1 MVEPVGID
9 VSIEVDTTTVTVTSE
24 EAVNVAIAPETTSL
38 SVASGM
44 GPASSIA
51 LDTPSSAYSTISATN
66 VQTAIEQLADQF
78 YRSTGAP
85 SGTNL
90 GEGDLWYDTAN
101 EELKVYREISSGS
114 FAWIAL
120 VAGGY
125 VAGETSLMDKLDG
138 GYF

>member
-1 MVEPVGID
+1 MAEPVGID

-24 EAVNVAIAPETTSL
+24 EAVNVAIAPETTSVAI
-38 SVASGM
+38 SVV
-44 GPASSIA
+44 PASTIASAIGSTAYGSI
-51 LDTPSSAYSTISATN
+51 TATN
-66 VQTAIEQLADQF
+66 IQTALEQLADQF
-78 YRSTGAP
+78 YRGSGTP

-101 EELKVYREISSGS
+101 EELRVYREISSGS

-125 VAGETSLMDKLDG
+125 ITGETSLMDKLDG

>member
-1 MVEPVGID
+1 MAEPAGID

-24 EAVNVAIAPETTSL
+24 EAVNVAIAPETTDVAI
-38 SVASGM
+38 SVV
-44 GPASSIA
+44 PASTIASAIGSTAYGSI
-51 LDTPSSAYSTISATN
+51 TATN
-66 VQTAIEQLADQF
+66 IQTALEQLADQF
-78 YRSTGAP
+78 YRGSTTP

-90 GEGDLWYDTAN
+90 GEGDLWYDTAE
-101 EELKVYREISSGS
+101 EELRVYREISSGS

-125 VAGETSLMDKLDG
+125 ITGETSLMDKLDG

>member
-1 MVEPVGID
+1 MAEPVGID
-9 VSIEVDTTTVTVTSE
+9 VSIVVDTTTVTVTSE
-24 EAVNVAIAPETTSL
+24 EAVNVAIAPETTD
-38 SVASGM
+38 
-44 GPASSIA
+44 IA
-51 LDTPSSAYSTISATN
+51 LAVAPAANASQIGSTAYGTISATN
-66 VQTAIEQLADQF
+66 IQTALEQLADQF
-78 YRSTGAP
+78 YRGTGAP

-138 GYF
+138 GFF

>member
-1 MVEPVGID
+1 MAEPAGID

-24 EAVNVAIAPETTSL
+24 EAVNVAIAPETTSVAI
-38 SVASGM
+38 SVV
-44 GPASSIA
+44 PASTIA
-51 LDTPSSAYSTISATN
+51 SAIGSTAYGPISATT
-66 VQTAIEQLADQF
+66 VQAAIEQLADQF
-78 YRSTGAP
+78 YRGSTTP

-101 EELKVYREISSGS
+101 EELRVYREISTGS

-125 VAGETSLMDKLDG
+125 IAGETSLMDKLDG
-138 GYF
+138 GFF

>member
-9 VSIEVDTTTVTVTSE
+9 VSVVVDTTTVTVTSE
-24 EAVNVAIAPETTSL
+24 EAVNVAIAPETTD
-38 SVASGM
+38 
-44 GPASSIA
+44 IA
-51 LDTPSSAYSTISATN
+51 LAVAPAANASQIGSTAYANISATT
-66 VQTAIEQLADQF
+66 VQDAIEQLADQF

-138 GYF
+138 GFF

>member
-1 MVEPVGID
+1 MAEPVGID
-9 VSIEVDTTTVTVTSE
+9 VSIVVDTTTVTVTSE
-24 EAVNVAIAPETTSL
+24 EAVNVAIAPETTSV

-51 LDTPSSAYSTISATN
+51 SVAYGTISATN
-66 VQTAIEQLADQF
+66 IQTALEQLADQF
-78 YRSTGAP
+78 YRGTGAP

-138 GYF
+138 GFF

>member
-1 MVEPVGID
+1 MAEPIGID
-9 VSIEVDTTTVTVTSE
+9 VSVVVDTTTVTVTSE
-24 EAVNVAIAPETTSL
+24 EAVNVAIAPETTDISI
-38 SVASGM
+38 SVV
-44 GPASSIA
+44 PASTIASAIGSTAYGSI
-51 LDTPSSAYSTISATN
+51 TATN
-66 VQTAIEQLADQF
+66 IQTALEQLADQF
-78 YRSTGAP
+78 YRGSTTP

-101 EELKVYREISSGS
+101 EELRVYREISSGS

-138 GYF
+138 GFF

>member
-1 MVEPVGID
+1 MPTPIGID
-9 VSIEVDTTTVTVTSE
+9 VSVVVDTTTVTVTSE
-24 EAVNVAIAPETTSL
+24 EAVKVAIAPETTDIAI
-38 SVASGM
+38 SVVPASTI
-44 GPASSIA
+44 ASSIG
-51 LDTPSSAYSTISATN
+51 SIAYANITATN
-66 VQTAIEQLADQF
+66 IQTAIEQLADQF
-78 YRSTGAP
+78 YRGSTTP

-101 EELKVYREISSGS
+101 EELRVYREISSGS

-125 VAGETSLMDKLDG
+125 ITGETSLMDKLDG

>member
-1 MVEPVGID
+1 MAEPVGID
-9 VSIEVDTTTVTVTSE
+9 VSIVVDTTTVTVTSE
-24 EAVNVAIAPETTSL
+24 EAVNVAIAPETTD
-38 SVASGM
+38 
-44 GPASSIA
+44 IA
-51 LDTPSSAYSTISATN
+51 LAVVPATTLASHIGSTAYGTISATN
-66 VQTAIEQLADQF
+66 IQTALEQLADQF
-78 YRSTGAP
+78 YRGTGAP

-138 GYF
+138 GFF

>member
-1 MVEPVGID
+1 MAEPVGID
-9 VSIEVDTTTVTVTSE
+9 VSVEVDTTTVTVTSE
-24 EAVNVAIAPETTSL
+24 EAVNVAIAPETTDVSI
-38 SVASGM
+38 SVV
-44 GPASSIA
+44 PASTIASAIGSTAYGSI
-51 LDTPSSAYSTISATN
+51 TATN
-66 VQTAIEQLADQF
+66 IQTALEQLADQF
-78 YRSTGAP
+78 YRGSTTP

-101 EELKVYREISSGS
+101 EELKVYREIASGS

-138 GYF
+138 GFF

>member
-1 MVEPVGID
+1 MATPVGID
-9 VSIEVDTTTVTVTSE
+9 VSIVVDTTTVTVTSE
-24 EAVNVAIAPETTSL
+24 EAVNVAIAPETTDVAISVVPASTIASAIG
-38 SVASGM
+38 SVAY
-44 GPASSIA
+44 ANI
-51 LDTPSSAYSTISATN
+51 TATN
-66 VQTAIEQLADQF
+66 IQTAIEQLADQF
-78 YRSTGAP
+78 YRGSTTP

-101 EELKVYREISSGS
+101 EELRVYREISSGS

-125 VAGETSLMDKLDG
+125 ITGETSLMDKLDG

>member
-1 MVEPVGID
+1 MAEPVGID

-24 EAVNVAIAPETTSL
+24 EAVNVAITPETTEVAIAVVPAATLASQIGSTAYG
-38 SVASGM
+38 SV
-44 GPASSIA
+44 
-51 LDTPSSAYSTISATN
+51 SATN
-66 VQTAIEQLADQF
+66 IQTAIEQLADQF

-138 GYF
+138 GLF

>member
-1 MVEPVGID
+1 MAEPAGID

-24 EAVNVAIAPETTSL
+24 EAVNVAIAPETTDVAISVVPASTIASAIG
-38 SVASGM
+38 SVAY
-44 GPASSIA
+44 ANI
-51 LDTPSSAYSTISATN
+51 TATN
-66 VQTAIEQLADQF
+66 IQTAIEQLADQF
-78 YRSTGAP
+78 YRGSTTP

-101 EELKVYREISSGS
+101 EELRVYREISSGS

-120 VAGGY
+120 AAGGY
-125 VAGETSLMDKLDG
+125 ITGETSLMDKLDG

>member
-1 MVEPVGID
+1 MAEPVGIG
-9 VSIEVDTTTVTVTSE
+9 VSIVVDTTTVTVISE

-38 SVASGM
+38 SVSSGM
-44 GPASSIA
+44 GPASSIVS
-51 LDTPSSAYSTISATN
+51 TAYNTISATD

-90 GEGDLWYDTAN
+90 AEGDLWYDTAN
-101 EELKVYREISSGS
+101 EELRVYREISAGTYE
-114 FAWIAL
+114 WQAL

-138 GYF
+138 GFF

>member
-1 MVEPVGID
+1 MAEPAGID

-24 EAVNVAIAPETTSL
+24 EAVNVAIAPETTDVSI
-38 SVASGM
+38 SVV
-44 GPASSIA
+44 PASTIASAIGSTAYGSI
-51 LDTPSSAYSTISATN
+51 TATN
-66 VQTAIEQLADQF
+66 IQTALEQLADQF
-78 YRSTGAP
+78 YRGSSTP

-101 EELKVYREISSGS
+101 EELRVYREISSGS

-125 VAGETSLMDKLDG
+125 ATGETSLMDKLDG
-138 GYF
+138 GFF

>member
-24 EAVNVAIAPETTSL
+24 EAVNVAIAPETTD
-38 SVASGM
+38 
-44 GPASSIA
+44 IA
-51 LDTPSSAYSTISATN
+51 LAVAPAANASQIGSTAYNTISATN
-66 VQTAIEQLADQF
+66 VQTALEQLADQS
-78 YRSTGAP
+78 YRGTGEP

-125 VAGETSLMDKLDG
+125 VAGEISLMDKLDG

>member
-9 VSIEVDTTTVTVTSE
+9 VSVVVDTTTVTVTSE
-24 EAVNVAIAPETTSL
+24 EAVNVAIAPETTD
-38 SVASGM
+38 
-44 GPASSIA
+44 IA
-51 LDTPSSAYSTISATN
+51 LAVVPAALASQIGSTAYGTISATN
-66 VQTAIEQLADQF
+66 IQTALEQLADQF
-78 YRSTGAP
+78 YRGTGAP

-138 GYF
+138 GFF

>member
-1 MVEPVGID
+1 MPEPVGID

-24 EAVNVAIAPETTSL
+24 EAVNVAIAPETTDITLAVVPAANASQIGSTAYG
-38 SVASGM
+38 SV
-44 GPASSIA
+44 
-51 LDTPSSAYSTISATN
+51 SATN
-66 VQTAIEQLADQF
+66 IQTAIEQLADQF

-138 GYF
+138 GFF

>member
-1 MVEPVGID
+1 MAEPVGID

-24 EAVNVAIAPETTSL
+24 EAVNVAIAPETTD
-38 SVASGM
+38 
-44 GPASSIA
+44 IA
-51 LDTPSSAYSTISATN
+51 LAVAPAANASQIGSTAYNTISATN
-66 VQTAIEQLADQF
+66 VQTALEQLADQS
-78 YRSTGAP
+78 YRGTGEP

>member
-1 MVEPVGID
+1 MPEPVGID

-24 EAVNVAIAPETTSL
+24 EAVKVAIAPETTSVAV
-38 SVASGM
+38 SVVPAATLASQIGSTAY
-44 GPASSIA
+44 GPV
-51 LDTPSSAYSTISATN
+51 SATN
-66 VQTAIEQLADQF
+66 IQTAIEQLADQF
-78 YRSTGAP
+78 YRGTGEP

-138 GYF
+138 GFF

>member
-1 MVEPVGID
+1 MAEPAGID

-24 EAVNVAIAPETTSL
+24 EAVNVAIAPETTS
-38 SVASGM
+38 VAVAVV
-44 GPASSIA
+44 PAATLASQIGS
-51 LDTPSSAYSTISATN
+51 TAYANISATN
-66 VQTAIEQLADQF
+66 IQTALEQLADQF
-78 YRSTGAP
+78 YRGSTTP
-85 SGTNL
+85 TGTNL

-101 EELKVYREISSGS
+101 EELRVYREISSGS

-125 VAGETSLMDKLDG
+125 ITGETSLMDKLDG

>member
-1 MVEPVGID
+1 MPTPIGID
-9 VSIEVDTTTVTVTSE
+9 VSIVVDTTTVTVTSE
-24 EAVNVAIAPETTSL
+24 EAVNVAIAPETTDVAISVVPASTIASAIG
-38 SVASGM
+38 SVAY
-44 GPASSIA
+44 ANI
-51 LDTPSSAYSTISATN
+51 TATN
-66 VQTAIEQLADQF
+66 IQTAIEQLADQF
-78 YRSTGAP
+78 YRGSTTP

-101 EELKVYREISSGS
+101 EELRVYREISTGS

-138 GYF
+138 GFF

>member
-1 MVEPVGID
+1 MAEPIGID

-24 EAVNVAIAPETTSL
+24 EAVNVAIAPETTDVSI
-38 SVASGM
+38 SVV
-44 GPASSIA
+44 PASTIASAIGSTAYGSI
-51 LDTPSSAYSTISATN
+51 TATN
-66 VQTAIEQLADQF
+66 IQTALEQLADQF
-78 YRSTGAP
+78 YRGSTTP

-101 EELKVYREISSGS
+101 EELRVYREISTGS

-125 VAGETSLMDKLDG
+125 ITGETSLMDKLDG